1 MTSKI
6 KAIILC
12 KNRTVKERK
21 VNSLEPFFKVRGN
34 LYTVPKEAVNLICY
48 ADKPNNPHA
57 ELIYIEGDPIP
68 VSTSSSLKS
77 SEVLDAIVIKNALES
92 AAQPRGFGMEI
103 LLDYLKSPGKIMV
116 LAFIGIIV
124 AAVIGGYLHF

>member
-1 MTSKI
+1 M
-6 KAIILC
+6 LR
-12 KNRTVKERK
+12 KNRTVETRK
-21 VNSLEPFFKVRGN
+21 VDPLESYFKVRGN

-68 VSTSSSLKS
+68 VSTAASIDSNKI
-77 SEVLDAIVIKNALES
+77 LDAIVIKNALEN

-116 LAFIGIIV
+116 LAFVGIIV
-124 AAVIGGYLHF
+124 AAVVGGYVHF